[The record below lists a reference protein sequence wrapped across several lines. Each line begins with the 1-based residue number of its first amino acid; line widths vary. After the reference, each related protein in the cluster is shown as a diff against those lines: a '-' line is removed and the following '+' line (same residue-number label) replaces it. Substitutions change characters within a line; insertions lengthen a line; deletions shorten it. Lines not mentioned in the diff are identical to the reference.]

1 LHKGRVLGIIIKTT
15 FSGAYKFDSRGALNI
30 MKELYFSRYYGL
42 LYRKTQLYFR
52 AALADRNMSF
62 SEAIV
67 LMYVYDNPGTIQ
79 DNIASGLSIDKSAVA
94 RSIKSLVALGFLTR
108 TEDVDNQRVKK
119 VNVTNLAE
127 ELKVY
132 LDKAVDRWNQIIFSD
147 LTPEERTLVV
157 RANYKMKETVMAAD
171 IQKEIEKIK

>member
-1 LHKGRVLGIIIKTT
+1 
-15 FSGAYKFDSRGALNI
+15 
-30 MKELYFSRYYGL
+30 MKELYFSRYYGF

-52 AALADRNMSF
+52 AALADRNISF

-119 VNVTNLAE
+119 VNVTKITE

-132 LDKAVDRWNQIIFSD
+132 LDKVVNQWNEIIFSD
-147 LTPEERTLVV
+147 LTAEERTMVV
-157 RANYKMKETVMAAD
+157 SANHKMKEAVMATD
-171 IQKEIEKIK
+171 IQKEIEKISIT